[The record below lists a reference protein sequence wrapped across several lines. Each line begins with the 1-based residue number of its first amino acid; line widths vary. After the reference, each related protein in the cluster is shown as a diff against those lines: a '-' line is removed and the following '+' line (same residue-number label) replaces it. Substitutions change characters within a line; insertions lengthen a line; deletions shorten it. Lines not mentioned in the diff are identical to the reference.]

1 MENYKYLLLISDS
14 NILANGII
22 KVFKNNSCW
31 KICIIDSVKSDLVDK
46 FIYFDSNKGFE
57 EENVKKLYSEIES
70 FSNKFEAIIHIC
82 GGWEKSSIKSVNI
95 FSQSDNMFKK
105 NYYYSLLSCNY

>member
-31 KICIIDSVKSDLVDK
+31 KICIIDCVKNDLVDK

-57 EENVKKLYSEIES
+57 EENIKKLYSEIES
-70 FSNKFEAIIHIC
+70 FSNKFDAIIHI
-82 GGWEKSSIKSVNI
+82 
-95 FSQSDNMFKK
+95 
-105 NYYYSLLSCNY
+105 